1 MSSEEITPKNIIQ
14 GLISREPKQQII
26 SIKNISKLFPSIP
39 PDKFRTEFIP
49 FLITCI
55 PEEEDDVLEELFKV
69 YREIFNYIEGR
80 KHIKD
85 TFPLVELILHTAN
98 MEIRKELIIYLR
110 HIIDKQDE
118 FSNVE
123 KDLFELLKKSAN
135 TEDPSNENGFVAL
148 SAEFLGDF
156 KEKYRNQIYN
166 LYSQFAQKKNQGKV
180 IKIQLSAN
188 LPKISKFLQKNE
200 FFELFNF
207 LMEEKCDAVRFNLVE
222 ALGNLKEKEKNKL
235 DGYENF
241 IGEKINKLSED
252 ESWRV
257 RLMLAKFIQDIFE
270 LVKKLCELNNKNVDV
285 KQITLQAY
293 LKLLQDKEGEVRS
306 MACEKLEDAADFLKD
321 MEDFDKI
328 LSCLKNLKS
337 DPLPYVRSS
346 LASNILSMAPLINT
360 KKTNEYIFPIFLDLI
375 KDEFHD
381 IRMLIIKNLDKLNE
395 EVNIDVY
402 VQGII
407 PSLIEISGNSNWR
420 VRNQVQE
427 IIPTIARIVKKKIF
441 LESIM
446 PICLKW
452 LTDPVYAIRQNAC
465 KILKRVYDIFKWE
478 GFEKQLLTKLNS
490 MIKVENYLIRITVV
504 LVIKEFLSDEYELD
518 FMEKKLFPIL
528 AKLSNDKIS
537 NVRQACTHV
546 IKRLGRLSKNKEVV
560 KECKNIIDELKIDK
574 DIEVVYA
581 ATDN

>member
-1 MSSEEITPKNIIQ
+1 MSSDEITPKSIID
-14 GLISREPKQQII
+14 GLVSREPKQQII
-26 SIKNISKLFPSIP
+26 SIRNISKLFPSIP
-39 PDKFRTEFIP
+39 PDKFRNEFIP

-69 YREIFNYIEGR
+69 YREIFNYMEG
-80 KHIKD
+80 KKYIKD
-85 TFPLVELILHTAN
+85 IFPLVELIFHTGN
-98 MEIRKELIIYLR
+98 MEIRKEVIIYLR
-110 HIIDKQDE
+110 HIIDKHDE
-118 FSNVE
+118 FGNVE
-123 KDLFELLKKSAN
+123 KDLFELMKKLAN
-135 TEDPSNENGFVAL
+135 TEDVSNENGFVAL
-148 SAEFLGDF
+148 SAEFFGDF

-166 LYSQFAQKKNQGKV
+166 LYLQFAQKKNQGKA

-188 LPKISKFLQKNE
+188 LMKISKFLQKKE
-200 FFELFNF
+200 YTEMFDF

-222 ALGNLKEKEKNKL
+222 AIGYLKEKEKSKL
-235 DGYENF
+235 EAYQDF
-241 IGEKINKLSED
+241 IGEKINKFCED

-257 RLMLAKFIQDIFE
+257 RLMLAKYIVDIFE
-270 LVKKLCELNNKNVDV
+270 LVKKISEGNNNSEIKKTVL
-285 KQITLQAY
+285 KAY

-306 MACEKLEDAADFLKD
+306 LACEKLEDAAEFLID

-346 LASNILSMAPLINT
+346 LASNILSMAPIVNT
-360 KKTNEYIFPIFLDLI
+360 NKTNEYIFPIFLDLI
-375 KDEFHD
+375 KDEAHD

-395 EVNIDVY
+395 VVNIDNY

-407 PSLIEISGNSNWR
+407 PSLVEISDNNNWH

-441 LESIM
+441 LDSIM

-452 LTDPVYAIRQNAC
+452 LTDQVYAIRQNAC
-465 KILKRVYDIFKWE
+465 KILKRVYNIFKGE
-478 GFEKQLLTKLNS
+478 DFEKKLIAKLNAMS
-490 MIKVENYLIRITVV
+490 KHENYLIRITVV
-504 LVIKEFLSDEYELD
+504 LLIKEFLNDEYELD

-528 AKLSNDKIS
+528 VKLSDDKIS
-537 NVRQACTHV
+537 NIRQACTHLV
-546 IKRLGRLSKNKEVV
+546 KKLGRLSKNKDVI
-560 KECKNIIDELKIDK
+560 KECKSIIDELKIDK

-581 ATDN
+581 AIDN

>member
-1 MSSEEITPKNIIQ
+1 MSSDEITPKSIID
-14 GLISREPKQQII
+14 GLVSREPKQQII
-26 SIKNISKLFPSIP
+26 SIRNISKLFPSIP
-39 PDKFRTEFIP
+39 PDKFRNEFIP

-69 YREIFNYIEGR
+69 YREIFNYMEG
-80 KHIKD
+80 KKYIKD
-85 TFPLVELILHTAN
+85 TFPLVELIFHTGN

-110 HIIDKQDE
+110 HIIDKHDE
-118 FSNVE
+118 FGNVE
-123 KDLFELLKKSAN
+123 KDLFELMKKLAN
-135 TEDPSNENGFVAL
+135 TEDVSNENGFVAL
-148 SAEFLGDF
+148 SAEFFGDF

-166 LYSQFAQKKNQGKV
+166 LYLQFAQKKNQGKAV
-180 IKIQLSAN
+180 KIQLSAN
-188 LPKISKFLQKNE
+188 LMKISKFLQKKE
-200 FFELFNF
+200 YTEMFDF

-222 ALGNLKEKEKNKL
+222 AIGYLKEKEKSKL
-235 DGYENF
+235 EAYQDF
-241 IGEKINKLSED
+241 IGEKINKFCED

-257 RLMLAKFIQDIFE
+257 RLMLAKYIVDIFE
-270 LVKKLCELNNKNVDV
+270 LVKKISEGNNNSEIKKTVL
-285 KQITLQAY
+285 KAY

-306 MACEKLEDAADFLKD
+306 LACEKLEDAAEFLID

-346 LASNILSMAPLINT
+346 LASNILSMAPIVNT
-360 KKTNEYIFPIFLDLI
+360 NKTNEYIFPIFLDLI
-375 KDEFHD
+375 KDEAHD

-395 EVNIDVY
+395 VVNIDNY

-407 PSLIEISGNSNWR
+407 PSLVEISDNNNWH

-441 LESIM
+441 LDSIM

-452 LTDPVYAIRQNAC
+452 LTDQVYAIRQNAC
-465 KILKRVYDIFKWE
+465 KILKRVYNIFKGE
-478 GFEKQLLTKLNS
+478 DFEKKLIAKLNAMS
-490 MIKVENYLIRITVV
+490 KHENYLIRITVV
-504 LVIKEFLSDEYELD
+504 LLIKEFLNDEYELD

-528 AKLSNDKIS
+528 VKLSDDKIS
-537 NVRQACTHV
+537 NIRQACTHLV
-546 IKRLGRLSKNKEVV
+546 KKLGRLSKNKDVI
-560 KECKNIIDELKIDK
+560 KECKSIIDELKIDK

-581 ATDN
+581 AIDN